1 MYQICQYNW
10 YVSQLSIITKT
21 KCLDHQSFSSEFY
34 TAFIY
39 IWGLYLVLFYDLH
52 ISSEILH
59 IYTFIG
65 KSEKKEG
72 NNGEERNDED
82 TEPEEY
88 NDFPLSCN
96 VVGIFSTLPTS
107 SHIKTQRHIINYK
120 CSDLT

>member
-1 MYQICQYNW
+1 MYQLWQYNW

-21 KCLDHQSFSSEFY
+21 KCLDHQSFSSRFY

-39 IWGLYLVLFYDLH
+39 IWVLYLILSYNWH

-65 KSEKKEG
+65 KSEKRKKIMEKKEMMKTQ
-72 NNGEERNDED
+72 NLMN
-82 TEPEEY
+82 T

-96 VVGIFSTLPTS
+96 VVGIFSMLPTS
-107 SHIKTQRHIINYK
+107 SHIINYK
-120 CSDLT
+120 CSALT